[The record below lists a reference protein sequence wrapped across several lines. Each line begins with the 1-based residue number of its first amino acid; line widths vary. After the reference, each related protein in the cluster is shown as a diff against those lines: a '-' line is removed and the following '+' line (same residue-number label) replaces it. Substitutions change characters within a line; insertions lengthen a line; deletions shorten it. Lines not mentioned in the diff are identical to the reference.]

1 MDMMKSGSKE
11 GHDMDSFSGILSL
24 VNISCLV
31 IGFYV
36 MKSWIGAEENEMRQ
50 YRRMTELEIRM
61 LNNKLEAMDGHS
73 HSG

>member
-1 MDMMKSGSKE
+1 
-11 GHDMDSFSGILSL
+11 MDSLISGMLSFI
-24 VNISCLV
+24 NIWCLI

-36 MKSWIGAEENEMRQ
+36 MKSRWGEEQKEAKE

-73 HSG
+73 HSS